1 MEVVLGIDAIKYPL
15 TGIGRYTY
23 ELAKGLQ
30 FSSDIEKLHFLKGEQ
45 IQTNSE
51 LIEATFNI
59 EAGGKFNNKFRSLLG
74 SLSPAVMIYQLH
86 KEWSQKKALKPYKNT
101 IFHGPNYYLPNH
113 DGPCVSTFHDLSIF
127 KYPAFHPQ
135 ARRTYM
141 AKELPKAL
149 KRADVII
156 TDSNYTRAEVIEYSG
171 FDPSRVVAIPLAAS
185 EEFQTR
191 TENDCLETLSKYQVN
206 YQGYVLYAGT
216 VEPRKNLMSLLDAYE
231 ALPTSLRQNTPLVVA
246 GYKGWRSEDVHERL
260 EKAHAAGWAKYLG
273 FVTAEDLRILFSA
286 AKTFVYPIV
295 ILGAGPVEQEIK
307 DHAKKNGLTNI
318 HFLGALPDND
328 KVSLLMLSYAVLFPS
343 HLRSEAFGISLLEG
357 AMYGKPMISS
367 EIGTGTTFINIANE
381 TGLVVP
387 PSDPDALRSAMRHL
401 WEQPE
406 LAAEMGRRAEERY
419 WTYFTAKKMSD
430 SYVEL
435 YKSLLTSKAEL
446 PCSSAHP
453 KSNGKPT

>member
-1 MEVVLGIDAIKYPL
+1 M
-15 TGIGRYTY
+15 
-23 ELAKGLQ
+23 
-30 FSSDIEKLHFLKGEQ
+30 
-45 IQTNSE
+45 
-51 LIEATFNI
+51 
-59 EAGGKFNNKFRSLLG
+59 
-74 SLSPAVMIYQLH
+74 
-86 KEWSQKKALKPYKNT
+86 
-101 IFHGPNYYLPNH
+101 
-113 DGPCVSTFHDLSIF
+113 
-127 KYPAFHPQ
+127 
-135 ARRTYM
+135 
-141 AKELPKAL
+141 
-149 KRADVII
+149 
-156 TDSNYTRAEVIEYSG
+156 
-171 FDPSRVVAIPLAAS
+171 
-185 EEFQTR
+185 
-191 TENDCLETLSKYQVN
+191 
-206 YQGYVLYAGT
+206 
-216 VEPRKNLMSLLDAYE
+216 
-231 ALPTSLRQNTPLVVA
+231 
-246 GYKGWRSEDVHERL
+246 
-260 EKAHAAGWAKYLG
+260 
-273 FVTAEDLRILFSA
+273 
-286 AKTFVYPIV
+286 
-295 ILGAGPVEQEIK
+295 GAGPVEQEIK